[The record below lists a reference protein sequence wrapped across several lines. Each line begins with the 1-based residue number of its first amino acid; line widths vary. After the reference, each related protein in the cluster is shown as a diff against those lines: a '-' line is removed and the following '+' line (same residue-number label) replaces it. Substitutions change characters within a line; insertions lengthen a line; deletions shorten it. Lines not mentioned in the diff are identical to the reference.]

1 MQTTPHLTM
10 AGALLPR
17 AGLATKAALA
27 FVFSVLLAL
36 SAQVSFEIGPVPL
49 SLQTLMVLLTGAL
62 LGSRLGALAVGLY
75 LVEGLAGLPVFA
87 GGNSAWSV
95 ARTGGPYILGSTAGY
110 LVGFVAAAY
119 LVGWLA
125 ERGWT
130 RNVLLTALAMV
141 LGNLVI
147 YALGLLNLARFVP
160 PPAVFAAGLLPFL
173 PGDAIKIA
181 VAVVLLPSGW
191 WALEALGMSPR
202 R

>member
-1 MQTTPHLTM
+1 M
-10 AGALLPR
+10 
-17 AGLATKAALA
+17 ATKAALA
-27 FVFSVLLAL
+27 VLFSVLIAI
-36 SAQVSFEIGPVPL
+36 SAQVSFEIGPVPIT
-49 SLQTLMVLLTGAL
+49 LQTLMVLLTGAL
-62 LGSRLGALAVGLY
+62 LGSRLGALAVALY
-75 LVEGLAGLPVFA
+75 LAEGLAGLPVFA

-110 LVGFVAAAY
+110 LVGFVAAAF

-130 RNVLLTALAMV
+130 RTVLLTALAMV

-160 PPAVFAAGLLPFL
+160 PPTLFAVGLLPFL

-181 VAVVLLPSGW
+181 VAVALLPGGW
-191 WALEALGMSPR
+191 KLLEAVGLHPR